1 MGYSRFKWK
10 DDKIIITFSVHIFGA
25 TQQIIGVMALAI
37 LSDWLSESI
46 ADIVVGGQT
55 GACYLSDSEG
65 TIIADRDK
73 KLVVNIAN
81 VINNAKKDS
90 SSVSVAN
97 FLSHAIKTLESEV
110 GYYDYKGDTY
120 IGSFAKVG
128 SAGWTVVVRVPQIEE
143 LIE

>member
-1 MGYSRFKWK
+1 M
-10 DDKIIITFSVHIFGA
+10 V
-25 TQQIIGVMALAI
+25 
-37 LSDWLSESI
+37 
-46 ADIVVGGQT
+46 GQT

-81 VINNAKKDS
+81 VINNAKKDFS
-90 SSVSVAN
+90 FVSVAN

-120 IGSFAKVG
+120 ISSFAKVG
-128 SAGWTVVVRVPQIEE
+128 SAGWTVVVRAPQIEE